1 MYIMRLFPLDYM
13 PEWAREAVARLATLA
28 RVPAALGRKNENL
41 TSEKANYP
49 RCSRRSSRSFD
60 WRRLAGYRQDILWP
74 RARSLCQN
82 LDVELRCCCG
92 CCFAKIVHVYC
103 FLVTSELEV
112 DLVAT
117 ESSTPRLWQRQTTD
131 TNKLKYCLLLHAT
144 LLLITR
150 NL

>member
-1 MYIMRLFPLDYM
+1 MKDIQSMYIMGLFPLDYM

-28 RVPAALGRKNENL
+28 RVPAALGRKNENLTSEKAENL

-82 LDVELRCCCG
+82 LDVEMLLR
-92 CCFAKIVHVYC
+92 
-103 FLVTSELEV
+103 
-112 DLVAT
+112 
-117 ESSTPRLWQRQTTD
+117 
-131 TNKLKYCLLLHAT
+131 LLLC
-144 LLLITR
+144 
-150 NL
+150 